1 MTDFLMSFPE
11 LNLSVKV
18 EPLAKNQKLYDW
30 FLENLPLKG
39 VQSHAVVSGKIIYIM
54 NLRMKKPSPVRYRD
68 LAVEDLSEAK
78 DGRIFIFIT
87 AGKVG
92 SISVKYGEVSENM
105 SYPVMGQVKREDLKK
120 LEEIGEAVWKSIYS
134 TKEVITVE
142 FLRGKKGRSS

>member
-1 MTDFLMSFPE
+1 MTDFLMAFPE

-18 EPLAKNQKLYDW
+18 EPLANNQDLYHW

-39 VQSHAVVSGKIIYIM
+39 VQSHAVVSGKLIYIM

-105 SYPVMGQVKREDLKK
+105 NYPVLAQVRQEDLKNLAK
-120 LEEIGEAVWKSIYS
+120 IGEAVWKSIYS
-134 TKEVITVE
+134 TKQVITVE
-142 FLRGKKGRSS
+142 FLKEQGS

>member
-1 MTDFLMSFPE
+1 MPDFIMSFPE
-11 LNLSVKV
+11 LNLSVKA
-18 EPLAKNQKLYDW
+18 ESLAKNQKLYDW
-30 FLENLPLKG
+30 FLESLPLKG

-105 SYPVMGQVKREDLKK
+105 NYPVLAQVRQEDLKN
-120 LEEIGEAVWKSIYS
+120 LEKIGEAVWKSIYS
-134 TKEVITVE
+134 TKQVITVE
-142 FLRGKKGRSS
+142 FLKK

>member
-1 MTDFLMSFPE
+1 MADFLMSFPE

-18 EPLAKNQKLYDW
+18 EPLANNQNLYDW

-39 VQSHAVVSGKIIYIM
+39 IQSHAVVSGKIIYIM
-54 NLRMKKPSPVRYRD
+54 NLRMKKACPVRYRD

-105 SYPVMGQVKREDLKK
+105 SYPVLAQVRQEDLKNLAK
-120 LEEIGEAVWKSIYS
+120 IGEAVWKSIYS
-134 TKEVITVE
+134 TKQVITVE
-142 FLRGKKGRSS
+142 FLKEQGS

>member
-1 MTDFLMSFPE
+1 MADFLMSFPE

-18 EPLAKNQKLYDW
+18 EPLANNQNLYDW

-39 VQSHAVVSGKIIYIM
+39 VQSHAVVSGKLIYIM

-105 SYPVMGQVKREDLKK
+105 NYPVLAQVRQEDLKNLAK
-120 LEEIGEAVWKSIYS
+120 IGEAVWKSIYS
-134 TKEVITVE
+134 TKQVITVE
-142 FLRGKKGRSS
+142 FLKEQGS

>member
-1 MTDFLMSFPE
+1 MTGFLMSFPE
-11 LNLSVKV
+11 INLSVQVK
-18 EPLAKNQKLYDW
+18 PLSKNQKLYDW

-92 SISVKYGEVSENM
+92 SVSVKYGEVSENM
-105 SYPVMGQVKREDLKK
+105 SYPVLAQVRPEDLKNLAK
-120 LEEIGEAVWKSIYS
+120 IGEAVWKSLYS
-134 TKEVITVE
+134 TKQVITVE
-142 FLRGKKGRSS
+142 FSKVQGS

>member
-1 MTDFLMSFPE
+1 MANFIMSFPE
-11 LNLSVKV
+11 LSLSVEV
-18 EPLAKNQKLYDW
+18 EPINKNKKLYDW

-68 LAVEDLSEAK
+68 LAFEDLSKAN

-105 SYPVMGQVKREDLKK
+105 SYPVMAQVKQKDLKT
-120 LEEIGEAVWKSIYS
+120 LEKIGEAVWKSIYS

-142 FLRGKKGRSS
+142 FLKEEKGS

>member
-1 MTDFLMSFPE
+1 MANLIMSFPE
-11 LNLSVKV
+11 LSLSVEV
-18 EPLAKNQKLYDW
+18 EPITKNKKLYDW

-54 NLRMKKPSPVRYRD
+54 NLRMKKASPVRYRD
-68 LAVEDLSEAK
+68 LAFEDLSEAK

-105 SYPVMGQVKREDLKK
+105 SYPVMGKVKQKDLKT
-120 LEEIGEAVWKSIYS
+120 LEKIGEAVWRSIYS

-142 FLRGKKGRSS
+142 FSKEKGS

>member
-1 MTDFLMSFPE
+1 MANFIMSFPE
-11 LNLSVKV
+11 LSLSVEV
-18 EPLAKNQKLYDW
+18 EPISKNKKLYDW

-54 NLRMKKPSPVRYRD
+54 NLRMKKASPVRYRD
-68 LAVEDLSEAK
+68 LAFEDLSEAK

-105 SYPVMGQVKREDLKK
+105 SYPVMGQVKQKDLKTLQK
-120 LEEIGEAVWKSIYS
+120 IGEAVWRSIYS

-142 FLRGKKGRSS
+142 FLKEKKGS

>member
-1 MTDFLMSFPE
+1 MTDFIMSFPE
-11 LNLSVKV
+11 LRLSVKV
-18 EPLAKNQKLYDW
+18 EPLAKNRKLYDW

-92 SISVKYGEVSENM
+92 SVSVKYGEVSENM
-105 SYPVMGQVKREDLKK
+105 SYPVLGQVKGKDLKK
-120 LEEIGEAVWKSIYS
+120 LEEIGEAVWKSLYS
-134 TKEVITVE
+134 TKEVITAE

>member
-1 MTDFLMSFPE
+1 MANFIMSFPE
-11 LNLSVKV
+11 LSLSVEV
-18 EPLAKNQKLYDW
+18 EPINKNKKLYDW

-68 LAVEDLSEAK
+68 LAFEDLSEAK

-92 SISVKYGEVSENM
+92 SVSVKYGEVSENM
-105 SYPVMGQVKREDLKK
+105 SYPVMAQVRQKDLNT
-120 LEEIGEAVWKSIYS
+120 LEKIGEAVWRSIYS

-142 FLRGKKGRSS
+142 

>member
-1 MTDFLMSFPE
+1 MAHFVMSFPE
-11 LNLSVKV
+11 LNLSVKA
-18 EPLAKNQKLYDW
+18 EPLSVNRDLFNW
-30 FLENLPLKG
+30 FVENLPLKG
-39 VQSHAVVSGKIIYIM
+39 IQSHAVVSGKIIYIM

-68 LAVEDLSEAK
+68 LGVEDLAEAK

-105 SYPVMGQVKREDLKK
+105 SYPVMAQVKQEDLKN
-120 LEEIGEAVWKSIYS
+120 LEKIGEAVWKSIYS

-142 FLRGKKGRSS
+142 FLKE